1 MARSDS
7 RYRDFDMHTQP
18 YFPDDDDDLGDL
30 GDIEDEFGFNGSG
43 FSDDGQEE
51 WERYLERMTPPDRKQ
66 RPEPRENAR
75 RCAPPVHSPSD
86 VDFDW
91 QAEQPMP
98 KKKKKSGGLVAV
110 LVLLL
115 AAVGTGLYIWFCTDL
130 YFVAQMEIE
139 SESVKLFE
147 GEQSVLKCRTVSFG
161 SGEPELEW
169 SSSDSALV
177 QVDAHGG
184 VTALA
189 QGEAVVT
196 VTEPVSGKQA
206 QCVVCVYS
214 KDQIIPE
221 FTEITMGAGESR
233 VLGVIMGSDNSG
245 VPEFTVSDS
254 SVAEVDSY
262 GTIIAAAPGTTDITV
277 SSRGFIDT
285 MCSITVM
292 NAPTMIETETSGAM
306 CVDEIR
312 QIVVSLPE
320 GEAASRYTFS
330 SGNPAVVTVD
340 DNGLMTAKEVGE
352 ATVTVTAYNGVSLSL
367 PVTVNS
373 APDSVSV
380 AKKMTVY
387 SGQPLALEATDKS
400 GSCRQFYYT
409 VSDPSVLTVDENG
422 VITVL
427 KKGEAT
433 VTCTSYNGVSADCKV
448 TTKLVDYTTPYT
460 SQMVYDNIAALQASY
475 PDIISTESIGSSVQ
489 GRDITLLKLGTGSRK
504 VLVVAGMHSREGIA
518 VTFTMRCIDEYAQAM
533 ASGKSYGRYNV
544 KKLLSEYTIYFVP
557 LINPDGMDIFAGLE
571 QPEYTDVPYT
581 EEELDEFKN
590 TANGVNL
597 NRNFPFEWG
606 KDGVNISTPDHRSY
620 AGASAGSEPETQAII
635 ELCKAHEFEWL
646 LDMHCKG
653 HLIYYQDKVNEVT
666 KESNRLAR
674 RLYSRFEFTL
684 TDQSNVF
691 EISGGLENWFRK
703 EYGKPGICVELVAS
717 KYSSDVNEYFDVK
730 TEWQKTRGVFLA
742 CLEE

>member
-1 MARSDS
+1 MAGSDS
-7 RYRDFDMHTQP
+7 RYRDFDTYTQP
-18 YFPDDDDDLGDL
+18 YIPDDDDLGDL
-30 GDIEDEFGFNGSG
+30 GDIENEFGFIDTAN
-43 FSDDGQEE
+43 SDDGPEE
-51 WERYLERMTPPDRKQ
+51 WELYLERMTSPSKRPPRRKDNGQ
-66 RPEPRENAR
+66 RVPV
-75 RCAPPVHSPSD
+75 VHSPSD
-86 VDFDW
+86 VTGVR
-91 QAEQPMP
+91 QSEQPVP
-98 KKKKKSGGLVAV
+98 EKKKNHVGLIAV

-115 AAVGTGLYIWFCTDL
+115 AAVGAGLYIWFCTDL
-130 YFVAQMEIE
+130 YFVAQLEMEQ
-139 SESVKLFE
+139 ESVNLFE
-147 GEQSVLKCRTVSFG
+147 GEQSVLKCQTVSFG

-169 SSSDSALV
+169 SSSDSAVV
-177 QVDAHGG
+177 QVDEQGG
-184 VTALA
+184 VAALA
-189 QGEAVVT
+189 QGQAAVT
-196 VTEPVSGKQA
+196 VTDPVSGRQA

-214 KDQIIPE
+214 NDQIIPE
-221 FTEITMGAGESR
+221 FTGITMGAGETR
-233 VLGVIMGSDNSG
+233 VLSVIMGSDNSG

-262 GTIIAAAPGTTDITV
+262 GTITAAAPGTTDITV
-277 SSRGFIDT
+277 SSRGFVDT
-285 MCSITVM
+285 VCSVTVM
-292 NAPTMIETETSGAM
+292 NAPTAIATETSGAM
-306 CVDEIR
+306 CVGETR
-312 QIVVSLPE
+312 QIIVSLPE

-340 DNGLMTAKEVGE
+340 DNGLMTAKEEGE
-352 ATVTVTAYNGVSLSL
+352 TGVTVTAYNGISLTL
-367 PVTVNS
+367 PVTVSS
-373 APDSVSV
+373 APDAVTV

-387 SGQPLALEATDKS
+387 SGQPIAVGATDES

-409 VSDPSVLTVDENG
+409 VSDPSVLSVDENG
-422 VITVL
+422 VVTVL
-427 KKGEAT
+427 KKGDAT
-433 VTCTSYNGVSADCKV
+433 VTCTAYNGVSADCKV
-448 TTKLVDYTTPYT
+448 TAKLIDYTTPYT
-460 SQMVYDNIAALQASY
+460 SQRVYDNIAALQATY

-533 ASGKSYGRYNV
+533 ASGKNYGRYNV

-557 LINPDGMDIFAGLE
+557 LLNPDGMDIFAGLE

-581 EEELDEFKN
+581 AEELSDFKN

-606 KDGVNISTPDHRSY
+606 KDGVNISAPDHRSY

-653 HLIYYQDKVNEVT
+653 HLIYYQDKVNTVT
-666 KESNRLAR
+666 EECKRLAS
-674 RLYSRFEFTL
+674 RLYNRFGFTL
-684 TDQSNVF
+684 TDRSNVF

-703 EYGKPGICVELVAS
+703 EYGKPGICVELVES
-717 KYSSDVNEYFDVK
+717 KYSSAVNEHFESK
-730 TEWQKTRGVFLA
+730 TQWQKTCGVFLG